1 MNPAGTPATIITGDY
16 PRFYGDTTG
25 LAKCDLS
32 AYLQSLVE
40 SSLTFLYNQ
49 KNIHEPQLGLRYVA
63 YFRAVY
69 SVVDVVVTNTFQAS
83 NTMST
88 SHGVKKP
95 GDLYGQNMGEYAM
108 FYPDYSSPVIEHPR
122 GKFLNKFEKP
132 VYFDGYPFSL
142 GFYYPY
148 MGYYI
153 ALRETYD
160 NGDTLRDVTRIISST
175 YKSYVNSVKLDES
188 HNATDVLSSAQL
200 IIFQSSQSVVSTS
213 NNAGNTDVT
222 FDQQVTFQ
230 VGDSIHIY
238 IPSLD
243 IDNTYEVL
251 STSTDGF
258 ADTTTVEIDEPFVS
272 TADYTGARVYYNEQT
287 MSESLDVEIDQ
298 TCYDNPIYLR
308 FLNSAGYYSYWLF
321 HTMQE
326 YVDDTS
332 KEELFE
338 PYVEDLETAETNI
351 EVMSKEVQESIEI
364 GAEHLTFQQ
373 ATALRD
379 LARSVHVQMYNGLDE
394 NDLPKWLTVR
404 VQTGS
409 FMIKQTD
416 ETRSSIKLTI
426 YPPKS
431 VNQQN

>member
-1 MNPAGTPATIITGDY
+1 
-16 PRFYGDTTG
+16 
-25 LAKCDLS
+25 
-32 AYLQSLVE
+32 
-40 SSLTFLYNQ
+40 
-49 KNIHEPQLGLRYVA
+49 
-63 YFRAVY
+63 
-69 SVVDVVVTNTFQAS
+69 
-83 NTMST
+83 
-88 SHGVKKP
+88 
-95 GDLYGQNMGEYAM
+95 
-108 FYPDYSSPVIEHPR
+108 
-122 GKFLNKFEKP
+122 
-132 VYFDGYPFSL
+132 
-142 GFYYPY
+142 
-148 MGYYI
+148 
-153 ALRETYD
+153 
-160 NGDTLRDVTRIISST
+160 
-175 YKSYVNSVKLDES
+175 
-188 HNATDVLSSAQL
+188 
-200 IIFQSSQSVVSTS
+200 
-213 NNAGNTDVT
+213 
-222 FDQQVTFQ
+222 
-230 VGDSIHIY
+230 
-238 IPSLD
+238 
-243 IDNTYEVL
+243 
-251 STSTDGF
+251 
-258 ADTTTVEIDEPFVS
+258 
-272 TADYTGARVYYNEQT
+272 